1 MEKNKFNDD
10 DIVNKWEKSGLLEGL
25 IPMDENSPLIN
36 LLSPDKQLRIIKQSM
51 YWIVKIEN
59 KPNQRIMIKFDP
71 MKEMLYFI
79 GQYRIKVMWIDFSQ
93 EEYSM
98 NITLDV
104 IQELLFKVC
113 EKMNERLRV
122 HDDLNKSFNAIG
134 IIEMPKE
141 EE

>member
-1 MEKNKFNDD
+1 MEENKFKDD
-10 DIVNKWEKSGLLEGL
+10 TVNKWEKSGLLEGL
-25 IPMDENSPLIN
+25 VPMDENSPLIK
-36 LLSPDKQLRIIKQSM
+36 LLSSERQKIIRQSM

-71 MKEMLYFI
+71 IKEMLYFI
-79 GQYRIKVMWIDFSQ
+79 GQYRIRVMWIDFSQ

-98 NITLDV
+98 NITLEV

-113 EKMNERLRV
+113 EKMNERVRV

-134 IIEMPKE
+134 VIEMPKE
-141 EE
+141 NE

>member
-1 MEKNKFNDD
+1 MEENKFKDD
-10 DIVNKWEKSGLLEGL
+10 TVNKWEKSGLLEGL
-25 IPMDENSPLIN
+25 VPMDENSPLIK
-36 LLSPDKQLRIIKQSM
+36 LLSSERQKIIRQSM

-71 MKEMLYFI
+71 IKEMLYFI
-79 GQYRIKVMWIDFSQ
+79 GQYRIRVMWIDFSQ

-98 NITLDV
+98 NITLEV

-113 EKMNERLRV
+113 EKMNERVRV

-134 IIEMPKE
+134 VIEMPKE
-141 EE
+141 E